1 MLLAT
6 SNSKTRR
13 DLSRFRLSRVP
24 LTPRMLINNA
34 DEPRSRALVN
44 LYVFLLAKTNA
55 TWVVASV
62 NYSPM
67 MDAPLLSVML
77 DTKIIFLF

>member
-1 MLLAT
+1 MLILGCGLELENA
-6 SNSKTRR
+6 
-13 DLSRFRLSRVP
+13 SRFITIPQVP

-34 DEPRSRALVN
+34 DEPRSRASVN
-44 LYVFLLAKTNA
+44 LYVFLLANTNA

-67 MDAPLLSVML
+67 MDASLLS
-77 DTKIIFLF
+77 

>member
-1 MLLAT
+1 MLILGCGLELENA
-6 SNSKTRR
+6 
-13 DLSRFRLSRVP
+13 SRFITIPRVP

-34 DEPRSRALVN
+34 DEPRSRASVN
-44 LYVFLLAKTNA
+44 LYVFLLANTNA

-67 MDAPLLSVML
+67 MDASLLS
-77 DTKIIFLF
+77 